1 MEKFLILN
9 EVGDLMFLEIVIDE
23 IKKQLKKIAL
33 FIASMKLN
41 SPYLKQYEEEKSVLV
56 ELIKAKVFDE
66 NYFCLREKLV
76 RKLQHNYCV
85 LILKYET
92 V

>member
-23 IKKQLKKIAL
+23 MKKQLKQIMF

-66 NYFCLREKLV
+66 NYICLKEKLV
-76 RKLQHNYCV
+76 RKL
-85 LILKYET
+85 
-92 V
+92 

>member
-1 MEKFLILN
+1 MENFLILN

-23 IKKQLKKIAL
+23 MKKQLKQIML

-56 ELIKAKVFDE
+56 ELIKAKVLDE
-66 NYFCLREKLV
+66 NYLCLREKLV
-76 RKLQHNYCV
+76 SNFN
-85 LILKYET
+85 IIIIF
-92 V
+92 